1 MGLLDDLG
9 KEVMNRALGGTTEAG
24 ATATATATQVNW
36 MQLGVSLLQQFGG
49 LDGLMAKFQQ
59 KGFGDLIASWVGTGK
74 NLPISA
80 DQIMEVLGK
89 RNVQDVA
96 AQAGTDAATAAQG
109 IAQVLPRLIDK
120 LTPDGQPVGAD
131 VLQQGIQALLGG
143 KLGDLGKLFS

>member
-9 KEVMNRALGGTTEAG
+9 KEVMNRALGGTTAAG
-24 ATATATATQVNW
+24 VGTTEVNW
-36 MQLGVSLLQQFGG
+36 MQLGISLLQKFGG
-49 LDGLMAKFQQ
+49 LDGLMTKFQQ
-59 KGFGDLIASWVGTGK
+59 KGFGDLIASWVGTGR
-74 NLPISA
+74 NMPISA

-96 AQAGTDAATAAQG
+96 ARAGTDAATAAQG
-109 IAQVLPRLIDK
+109 IAQVLPGLIDK